1 MALESDEDHR
11 MLDAHED
18 DELSYYSDE
27 DLSEDEDL
35 EDDPL
40 LMSLADLIDGEG
52 DARGR
57 PLQCRRG

>member
-1 MALESDEDHR
+1 
-11 MLDAHED
+11 MLDAQED